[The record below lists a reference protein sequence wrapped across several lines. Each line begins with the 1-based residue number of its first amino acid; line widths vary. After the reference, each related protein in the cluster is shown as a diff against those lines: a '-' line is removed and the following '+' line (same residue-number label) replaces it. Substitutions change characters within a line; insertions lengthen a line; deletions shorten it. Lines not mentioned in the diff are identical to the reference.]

1 MMAMERE
8 RRRARTDSMSETI
21 SAYLDSRLREIRTVA
36 PCVVL
41 EYDSATRRAV
51 AQPAIRMLLT
61 DGSEIERAPLV
72 DVPVAFPA
80 GGGVELVFDLQP
92 GDTGLLLACERD
104 IGAFKKALAMSSP
117 GSGDIL
123 EARHSVMLPTAFGS
137 PSPPAGSYNL
147 SSGIAGGLLAT
158 LTIAANPTTANTDNG
173 RISGWTIESGLPG
186 TGSIRVARSS
196 GFPGGFSRV
205 HVENYTPSPRCF
217 AYLFIAKVGGVE
229 KARAVMPL
237 GPTGL
242 EDVADEPSEN
252 FNEQYG
258 VLIFGNSN
266 PTSGYDGQI
275 VLPRYRAHRGGTARI
290 LVLPSPDGW
299 DSDGNIT
306 SYTTLPANSTIELRE
321 AVI

>member
-147 SSGIAGGLLAT
+147 SSGIAGRLLAT
-158 LTIAANPTTANTDNG
+158 LALPTAPTSG
-173 RISGWTIESGLPG
+173 RITPWVRASNFPG
-186 TGSIRVARSS
+186 TG
-196 GFPGGFSRV
+196 
-205 HVENYTPSPRCF
+205 HVEIDPGSEFVLMQNYTPSARCF
-217 AYLFIAKVGGVE
+217 AYLLIAKVGGVE

-242 EDVADEPSEN
+242 EDVADEPTERGSDL
-252 FNEQYG
+252 YG
-258 VLIFGNSN
+258 VLILGRGN
-266 PTSGYDGQI
+266 PTSGYAGQI
-275 VLPRYRAHRGGTARI
+275 VLPRHRAHVNGTARI
-290 LVLPSPDGW
+290 SVLPSPDGW